1 LIRAIFVRHG
11 QSTANIGLPTEDF
24 ALVPLT
30 ELGHEQAKAVAAQWD
45 VTPSRIFVSPF
56 LRTQQTAAPTLK
68 RFADVPTESWDI
80 YEFTLWDP
88 AFWTGGEP
96 RDQMEKVALYW
107 STADPDLRYGG
118 GAESFSMMLERART
132 TLHKLEKLD
141 VDASVVLFSHG
152 HFIQAV
158 RQVILHP
165 EWTDKQMMQDF
176 LAFDEAQWVQNT
188 QRVTAE
194 FDGMSW
200 KID

>member
-1 LIRAIFVRHG
+1 VIRAIFVRHG

-30 ELGHEQAKAVAAQWD
+30 ELGQSQAKAVAEQWEF
-45 VTPSRIFVSPF
+45 TPSRIFVSPF
-56 LRTQQTAAPTLK
+56 LRTQQTAEPTRA
-68 RFADVPTESWDI
+68 RFPGVPTENWEI

-88 AFWTGGEP
+88 AHWSGGEP
-96 RDQMEKVALYW
+96 KDQMEKVSLYW
-107 STADPDLRYGG
+107 SRADPELRYGG
-118 GAESFSMMLERART
+118 GAESFSMMLERARA
-132 TLHKLEKLD
+132 TLRKLEKLE
-141 VDASVVLFSHG
+141 VDAPVVLFTHG

-158 RQVILHP
+158 RMVILHP
-165 EWTDKQMMQDF
+165 EWTDRQMMQEF